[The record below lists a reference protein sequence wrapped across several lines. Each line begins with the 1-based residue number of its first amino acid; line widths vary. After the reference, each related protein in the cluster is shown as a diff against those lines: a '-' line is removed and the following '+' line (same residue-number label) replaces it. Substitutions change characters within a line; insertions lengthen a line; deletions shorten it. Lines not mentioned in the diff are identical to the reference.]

1 MGSPDGHS
9 STFLSLL
16 LGAGAAIGARAL
28 LPRAVK
34 LRFERDIERLNAGE
48 HSPLLSAFSEDAVL
62 HFNDGAHRWA
72 GEHRGREAIER
83 FLLDYTAAGLQGEL
97 GEVWISGPP
106 WALKMVASFHDWA
119 DGPDGERLYENRVLI
134 VIHTRWGRV
143 IEQWDFYED
152 TGRILEFDRRLS
164 ELGVY
169 SVQAQA

>member
-1 MGSPDGHS
+1 MGSSDDHS
-9 STFLSLL
+9 QVLRSLL
-16 LGAGAAIGARAL
+16 IGAGTAIGARAL
-28 LPRAVK
+28 LSRLLK
-34 LRFERDIERLNAGE
+34 LKFERDIDRLNAGE
-48 HSPLLSAFSEDAVL
+48 HGPLLSAFAEDAVL

-72 GEHRGREAIER
+72 GKHCGREAIER

-106 WALKMVASFHDWA
+106 WALRMVASFHDWA

-152 TGRILEFDRRLS
+152 TGRILDFDRRLRD
-164 ELGVY
+164 LGIH
-169 SVQAQA
+169 SVQARA